1 MMLVCLFVRLVADG
15 GGGEEEEEEEDND
28 IVSVVCA
35 CACAGVVV
43 VAAAVVAGWRVICT
57 QVPRNQ
63 NYTCMF
69 LLLRQK

>member
-15 GGGEEEEEEEDND
+15 GGGEEEEEEDND
-28 IVSVVCA
+28 IVSVVS
-35 CACAGVVV
+35 ACAGVVV

>member
-28 IVSVVCA
+28 IVSVVS
-35 CACAGVVV
+35 ACAGVVV